1 MNKQLELFNEGRTKW
16 LESANAA
23 AKRDADFDT
32 LSGDSIDLCYFP
44 ISPENGYMEKLGFP
58 GQYPYTR
65 GIHANMYRGKLWTMR
80 QFSGFGT
87 PEETNER
94 YHYLLSHGQTGLSVA
109 YDMPTLMGYDPDHPY
124 SAGEVG
130 KCGVSVASLK
140 DMERLFKDINLGDI
154 SVSQTINGPAVILL
168 AFYIAAAE
176 KQGVPLENLRGTL
189 QNDILKEFIAQKEW
203 IFPPQPSMR
212 IITDMMTYCTEHMP
226 KFNTISI
233 SGYHIR
239 EAGST
244 AAQEL
249 AFTLADGFTYVE
261 YGIKAGLDV
270 DDFAPRL
277 SFFFNSHLDFFE
289 EIAKYRAARRVWARH
304 MKEKYGAKNPRS
316 WKLRFHTQTAG
327 CSLTAQQPEINIA
340 RTAFQAMAAVL
351 GGTQS
356 LHTNSMDETLALPSR
371 KAAEIALRTQQLIAF
386 ETGAANVADP
396 LGGSWFVEELTD
408 QMEKN
413 AEDYFEKIE
422 DMGGVITAIEKG
434 FFQREIAYAASEYQ
448 RKVDSKRRIVVGVNK
463 FVKENEEIEIPIME
477 IGQDVGQKQLDA
489 LNQLRSERDEDAVQQ
504 ALTDVQEACA
514 DGSNLLKPIVAAAKA
529 YATLGEIVVSLKA
542 DEEAKMGLVSSIHEK
557 LREADALKLNYSTKT
572 LVN

>member
-1 MNKQLELFNEGRTKW
+1 MSKQLNIFNDAANTWKKEAA
-16 LESANAA
+16 EASA
-23 AKRDADFDT
+23 RDYNFDT
-32 LSGDSIDLCYFP
+32 LSGERLGQLYYPAAD
-44 ISPENGYMEKLGFP
+44 ENGYMEKLGFP

-168 AFYIAAAE
+168 AFYIAVAE

-356 LHTNSMDETLALPSR
+356 LHTNSMDETLALPSK

-408 QMEKN
+408 RMEKE

-434 FFQREIAYAASEYQ
+434 YFQREIAYAASEYQ

-463 FVKENEEIEIPIME
+463 FIKENEEIEIPIME

-489 LNQLRSERDEDAVQQ
+489 LNQLRSERDEDTVQQ
-504 ALTDVQEACA
+504 ALTDIQEACA

-529 YATLGEIVVSLKA
+529 DATLGEIVVSLKA
-542 DEEAKMGLVSSIHEK
+542 EFGEWQEAAVF
-557 LREADALKLNYSTKT
+557 
-572 LVN
+572 

>member
-1 MNKQLELFNEGRTKW
+1 MNHIMGKQLDIFNDAEKTWKD
-16 LESANAA
+16 EAAEANS
-23 AKRDADFDT
+23 RDYNFDT
-32 LSGDSIDLCYFP
+32 LSGEKVEQLYY
-44 ISPENGYMEKLGFP
+44 PEDNENDYMEKLGFP

-80 QFSGFGT
+80 QFAGFGS
-87 PEETNER
+87 PEDTNER

-109 YDMPTLMGYDPDHPY
+109 YDMPTLMGYDPDHLY
-124 SAGEVG
+124 AVGEVG

-140 DMERLFKDINLGDI
+140 DMERLFEGINLGDI
-154 SVSQTINGPAVILL
+154 SVSQTINGPAIILL
-168 AFYIAAAE
+168 AFYIAVAE
-176 KQGVPLENLRGTL
+176 KQGVPLENVRGTL

-203 IFPPQPSMR
+203 IFPPEPSMR
-212 IITDMMTYCTEHMP
+212 IITDMMTYCTKHLP

-261 YGIKAGLDV
+261 YGMKAGLDV

-289 EIAKYRAARRVWARH
+289 EIAKYRAARRIWARH

-327 CSLTAQQPEINIA
+327 CSLTAQQPEINIS

-408 QMEKN
+408 KLEKE
-413 AEDYFEKIE
+413 AEKYFYTIE
-422 DMGGVITAIEKG
+422 EMGGVIPAIEKG

-448 RKVDSKRRIVVGVNK
+448 RKVDSKQRIVVGVNE
-463 FVKENEEIEIPIME
+463 FVKDSEKIEIPILE
-477 IGQDVGQKQLDA
+477 IGDEVGHRQVEA
-489 LNQLRSERDEDAVQQ
+489 LNKLRTERDEDAVQQ
-504 ALTDVQEACA
+504 ALSNIQEACIN
-514 DGSNLLKPIVAAAKA
+514 GTNLMKPIVDAAKA
-529 YATLGEIVVSLKA
+529 YATMGEIVISLKA
-542 DEEAKMGLVSSIHEK
+542 EFGEWQEAAVF
-557 LREADALKLNYSTKT
+557 
-572 LVN
+572 